1 MGMGFRRVKDGDIF
15 TPFIFTSI
23 LESMLFH
30 KAKVLLDVY

>member
-1 MGMGFRRVKDGDIF
+1 MGMGFRRVKDGDMS
-15 TPFIFTSI
+15 IFTSI